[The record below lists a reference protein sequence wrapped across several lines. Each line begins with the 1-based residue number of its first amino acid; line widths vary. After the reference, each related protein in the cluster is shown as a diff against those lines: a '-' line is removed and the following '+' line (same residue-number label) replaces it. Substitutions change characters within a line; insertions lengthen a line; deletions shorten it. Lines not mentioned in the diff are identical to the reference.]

1 MMQFDSEPARSNET
15 ESLYPQDCPNHLLM
29 VWFTGYIEHSPTRY
43 TVAGKKSDAIVVDIV
58 DLDQADENGYQ
69 GKVFRQTW
77 WRPGRLIGFGKQ
89 RIGRPNPVLAR
100 MVKGA
105 MIMGNYP
112 YELEL
117 MDHDPECV
125 NRGKAWFQ
133 ANPGWKPTGAVG
145 NRDVEVDTTPTPAPV
160 QREMSQL
167 ERLAASRVGGPAT
180 QTEHQNVLR
189 QATGRPPLTETRTP
203 PPPPLP
209 PARPGSDIPD
219 NQIPF

>member
-1 MMQFDSEPARSNET
+1 MPFDSEPARSSET

-43 TVAGKKSDAIVVDIV
+43 TIAGKKSDAIVVDIV

-69 GKVFRQTW
+69 GRVYRQTW

-117 MDHDPECV
+117 MDHDPDCV
-125 NRGKAWFQ
+125 GRGNAWFQ
-133 ANPGWKPTGAVG
+133 ANPHWKPTSAVG
-145 NRDVEVDTTPTPAPV
+145 NRDVEVDTTPTPPPV

-167 ERLAASRVGGPAT
+167 ERLAASRVERAP
-180 QTEHQNVLR
+180 HQQELRDAVAR
-189 QATGRPPLTETRTP
+189 QA
-203 PPPPLP
+203 PPLP
-209 PARPGSDIPD
+209 PPPRPGSDIPD
-219 NQIPF
+219 DKIPF